1 MKQLQQELEIPET
14 PDEPAPTP
22 VPETPV
28 TPEETPETPEAPA
41 EAAEVPAADTPAES
55 TRPTSAAAHSHA
67 ATLPQTGVNSARV
80 LGLAL
85 AGFSFLTAG
94 LGMELSA
101 RRGKHCKH

>member
-1 MKQLQQELEIPET
+1 MEIPET

-28 TPEETPETPEAPA
+28 TSEETPETPEVPA
-41 EAAEVPAADTPAES
+41 EAAECLPQIPQQ
-55 TRPTSAAAHSHA
+55 RAAAHSHA
-67 ATLPQTGVNSARV
+67 ATLPQTGVNRAGV